1 MQQFKISRIFRLGLA
16 VGAVAVLALSA
27 TAQPQGT
34 DIVLG
39 KSFPMTS
46 KILNREV
53 NVFIAVPD
61 GYNSGSARY
70 PVLYD
75 LNSFISFTLDCG
87 TAGLLGRVSII
98 PDMIV
103 VGVPSLERGYVPT
116 PFEERGA
123 DPTPTDLS
131 LKFIREE
138 LIPFVEKNYR
148 TNAFRILYGHS
159 VGGLFTMYTLFNEPD
174 LFTAYLAG
182 SPWFQTNNQYW
193 LKNIEKMAKNR
204 SLEGKFL
211 FMTVGK
217 EETPLTL
224 DTYRDLEKW
233 MNGQPASGLVWKS
246 AWLEGDHGSMVGRN
260 IYDGLLFI
268 FGGWRVPD
276 EPIIQADV
284 ARIEEYLKSH
294 DDKWSK
300 YGFEISSI
308 FPEARLNAFGYN
320 LISRKEYDK
329 AVKILAYNAK
339 LYPQSYNAQDSL
351 AEAYLTKGDK
361 EQAIH
366 FYKLAVQ
373 LNPGDTAFAKR
384 ILENSKSK
392 LRELGVEE

>member
-1 MQQFKISRIFRLGLA
+1 MQHFKVSKVFRSALA
-16 VGAVAVLALSA
+16 VGAVAVLALTA
-27 TAQPQGT
+27 AAQPQGT
-34 DIVLG
+34 DIILG

-53 NVFIAVPD
+53 NVLISVPE
-61 GYNSGSARY
+61 GYNAGSAKY

-75 LNSFISFTLDCG
+75 LNSFLSFTLDCG
-87 TAGLLGRVSII
+87 TVRLLGRTLLI
-98 PDMIV
+98 PNMIV

-123 DPTPTDLS
+123 DPTPTELA
-131 LKFIREE
+131 LKFLREE

-148 TNAFRILYGHS
+148 TNTFRILYGHS
-159 VGGLFTMYTLFNEPD
+159 VGGLFTMNTLFNEPD

-193 LKNIEKMAKNR
+193 LKNIDRMAKNR
-204 SLEGKFL
+204 NLDGKFL
-211 FMTVGK
+211 FMTVGN
-217 EETPLTL
+217 EEAPLTI
-224 DTYRDLEKW
+224 DTYRELEKW
-233 MNGQPASGLVWKS
+233 MNGNPASGLVWKS

-268 FGGWRVPD
+268 FSGWRIPN
-276 EPIIQADV
+276 EPIIQADMD
-284 ARIEEYLKSH
+284 RIQEYLKSH
-294 DDKWSK
+294 NEKWSK
-300 YGFEISSI
+300 YGFETSSI
-308 FPEARLNAFGYN
+308 FPEARLNALGYN
-320 LISRKEYDK
+320 LISRNEYDK
-329 AVKILAYNAK
+329 AVKILAYNIK
-339 LYPQSYNAQDSL
+339 LYPQSFNAHDSL

-373 LNPGDTAFAKR
+373 MNPGDTDFAKR

-392 LRELGVEE
+392 LRELGVKE